1 MIMAKSQG
9 INERPMAINQRV
21 RDTPCRKGEVSEMDR
36 VLRSYLLTACGSLQ
50 IPSRRSVG
58 WCGWKHSKLR

>member
-9 INERPMAINQRV
+9 INEHPMAINQRV

-50 IPSRRSVG
+50 IP
-58 WCGWKHSKLR
+58 